1 MELTGQYNSCKIFT
15 DNIDST
21 TISQIINILNQ
32 PQFKDSK
39 IRIMPDAHAGK
50 GCVIGTTMTF
60 SDKIVP
66 NLVGCQRSPHGIK
79 ATYKNSAKGA
89 KIS

>member
-1 MELTGQYNSCKIFT
+1 MVELTGQYNSCKIFT

-39 IRIMPDAHAGK
+39 IRE
-50 GCVIGTTMTF
+50 
-60 SDKIVP
+60 
-66 NLVGCQRSPHGIK
+66 RSKNILTERRTAFIPIAK
-79 ATYKNSAKGA
+79 AMGFQAT
-89 KIS
+89 